1 MIGMVPEGFGEEQ
14 ERIDRLFLQDVM
26 QDVDELYEK
35 NASLEYLQFL
45 KEEDER
51 LAALE
56 AQGIWAG

>member
-1 MIGMVPEGFGEEQ
+1 MIGMVPEGFREEQ
-14 ERIDRLFLQDVM
+14 ERIDRLFLQDVT

-35 NASLEYLQFL
+35 NASPEYLQFL
-45 KEEDER
+45 REEDER

>member
-1 MIGMVPEGFGEEQ
+1 MMGPVPERFMEEQ
-14 ERIDRLFLQDVM
+14 ERIDVLFLKDVTQDI
-26 QDVDELYEK
+26 DELYEK
-35 NASLEYLQFL
+35 NASPEYLQFL